1 MVIVGIKLDLVESV
15 KKLAEVSMKYDFD
28 IDVKSEKYM
37 VSAKSILGVMG
48 IASNKVMELRIEAS
62 AQEAEKFLTEI
73 SEMLVGSPAQG
84 WAVET
89 DELK

>member
-48 IASNKVMELRIEAS
+48 IASNKVMELRVEAS
-62 AQEAEKFLTEI
+62 MKEAEKFLSEI
-73 SEMLVGSPAQG
+73 KEMLVGNPTQG
-84 WAVET
+84 
-89 DELK
+89 

>member
-28 IDVKSEKYM
+28 IDVKSEKYI

-48 IASNKVMELRIEAS
+48 IASNKVMELRVEAS
-62 AQEAEKFLTEI
+62 MKEAEKFLSEI
-73 SEMLVGSPAQG
+73 KEMLVGNPTQG
-84 WAVET
+84 
-89 DELK
+89 

>member
-73 SEMLVGSPAQG
+73 SEMLVGNPAQG
-84 WAVET
+84 
-89 DELK
+89 

>member
-48 IASNKVMELRIEAS
+48 IASNKVMELRVEAS
-62 AQEAEKFLTEI
+62 MKEAEKFLNEI
-73 SEMLVGSPAQG
+73 KEMLVGNPTQG
-84 WAVET
+84 
-89 DELK
+89 

>member
-1 MVIVGIKLDLVESV
+1 MVIIGIKLDLVESV

-48 IASNKVMELRIEAS
+48 IASNKVMELRVEAS
-62 AQEAEKFLTEI
+62 MKEAEKFLSEI
-73 SEMLVGSPAQG
+73 KEMLVGNPTQG
-84 WAVET
+84 
-89 DELK
+89 